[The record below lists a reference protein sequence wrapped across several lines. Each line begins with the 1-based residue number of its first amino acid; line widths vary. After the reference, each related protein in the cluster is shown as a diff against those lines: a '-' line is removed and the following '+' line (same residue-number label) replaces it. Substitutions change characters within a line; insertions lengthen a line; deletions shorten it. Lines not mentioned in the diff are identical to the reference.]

1 MKIFLFFAFFRF
13 EILVRFYRSVSC
25 LAIIDSGT
33 SGIAIP
39 SEYYDSI
46 LAIITGNKDCQE
58 LSCVGVTSD
67 DFPVLLISLAPDN
80 VFPLLPSDYTE
91 CSG

>member
-1 MKIFLFFAFFRF
+1 M
-13 EILVRFYRSVSC
+13 
-25 LAIIDSGT
+25 AIIDSGT

-46 LAIITGNKDCQE
+46 LALVTVGKDCQD
-58 LSCVGVTSD
+58 LSCVGVKEE

-80 VFPLLPSDYTE
+80 VFPMLPTDYTE
-91 CSG
+91 CSGECWC